1 MGKTQKYGKV
11 FQVVVLSI
19 AILFVGIGIQS
30 ALDAKAAVD
39 KVVDLKFGNVYN
51 DKPSD
56 VGGIDYKFHLEE
68 SGQVQLPITHE
79 KKLDIKVY
87 NFAGTKVYEEI
98 LMYPDG
104 DRSTDLVKLDLLAG
118 DYTLNIAAMIVDS
131 AECSF
136 TPTFQASGE
145 TSSEKATQQ
154 NNDTNCA
161 TELQNINTKTTGQF
175 AVNDTKDVYTFS
187 LSKMQVLAFHVFSS
201 VPKIR
206 FIIQDTYGDYTYT
219 SDTLTNGTYQT
230 TLAIPEGTYYLTFLN
245 ESVKENGSNEWDMDT
260 GLYEFSASEKDFP
273 YTSIKSV
280 KNNRGKKLKVN
291 WVRNT
296 MVSGYEIQLAT
307 NSSFSKN
314 KKTITVPG
322 KNVQTKTITNLKKKV
337 YYVRVRTYMETEK
350 TSEASTVN
358 KKCYSDWSGYKKIS
372 IRK

>member
-11 FQVVVLSI
+11 FQVVALSI
-19 AILFVGIGIQS
+19 AILFVGMGIRS

-56 VGGIDYKFHLEE
+56 VGGIDYKFHLKE
-68 SGQVQLPITHE
+68 SGQVQLSITHA
-79 KKLDIKVY
+79 DIINIIVY
-87 NFAGTKVYEEI
+87 DFAGKKIYGESLDRTD
-98 LMYPDG
+98 DG
-104 DRSTDLVKLDLLAG
+104 RMDLVKLDLLAG
-118 DYTLNIAAMIVDS
+118 DYTLNIAGYFYAT
-131 AECSF
+131 ECSF

>member
-19 AILFVGIGIQS
+19 AILFVGMGIQS

-51 DKPSD
+51 DKPSNT
-56 VGGIDYKFHLEE
+56 GGIDYKFHLEE
-68 SGQVQLPITHE
+68 SGQVQFPITHGGWV
-79 KKLDIKVY
+79 DIKVY
-87 NFAGTKVYEEI
+87 DFAGTKIYKET
-98 LMYPDG
+98 LLNSAPNM
-104 DRSTDLVKLDLLAG
+104 DLVKLDLLAG
-118 DYTLNIAAMIVDS
+118 DYTLNISGSDW
-131 AECSF
+131 ECSF

-145 TSSEKATQQ
+145 TSSEKANQQ
-154 NNDTNCA
+154 NNETNSA
-161 TELQNINTKTTGQF
+161 TELQNINTKTIGQF

-245 ESVKENGSNEWDMDT
+245 ESVKDNGSNEWDMDT

>member
-19 AILFVGIGIQS
+19 AILFVGMGIRS

-51 DKPSD
+51 DKPG
-56 VGGIDYKFHLEE
+56 VNGGIDYKFHLEE

-79 KKLDIKVY
+79 SEMYIKVY
-87 NFAGTKVYEEI
+87 DFAGTKVYEET
-98 LMYPDG
+98 LRAYG
-104 DRSTDLVKLDLLAG
+104 DRKMNLVKLDLLAG
-118 DYTLNIAAMIVDS
+118 DYTLNITASLLD

-145 TSSEKATQQ
+145 TSSEKANQQ
-154 NNDTNCA
+154 NNETNSA

-245 ESVKENGSNEWDMDT
+245 ESVKENGSSEWDMDT

-307 NSSFSKN
+307 NRSFSKN

-358 KKCYSDWSGYKKIS
+358 KKCYSDWSDYKKIS